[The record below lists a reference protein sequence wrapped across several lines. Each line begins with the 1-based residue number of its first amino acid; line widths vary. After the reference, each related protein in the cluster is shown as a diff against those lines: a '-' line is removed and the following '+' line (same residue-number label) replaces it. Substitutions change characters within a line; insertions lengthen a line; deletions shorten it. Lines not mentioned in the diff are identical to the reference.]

1 MMDEDAFR
9 ILCFGISLIVFIPFF
24 VSNAAMVSGSKVLNQ
39 EVEKNPP
46 KSSQKST
53 KKYQNI
59 KSAKKV
65 LKKVF

>member
-9 ILCFGISLIVFIPFF
+9 ILCFRISLIVFIPFL

-39 EVEKNPP
+39 EVEKILP
-46 KSSQKST
+46 KVLKKST

-59 KSAKKV
+59 KSEKKC
-65 LKKVF
+65 